1 MKLRHKQTGEIRYV
15 VKCRG
20 CWERVDSPLDFNQF
34 KVCADIFFFCIFYL
48 HRLWSMRMG
57 VVRSGNRCCWRGH
70 ICSPIGSK
78 DKLQLEARK
87 GKLFA
92 FPKKKK
98 EYRIFQA
105 LRSNL

>member
-1 MKLRHKQTGEIRYV
+1 
-15 VKCRG
+15 
-20 CWERVDSPLDFNQF
+20 
-34 KVCADIFFFCIFYL
+34 
-48 HRLWSMRMG
+48 MG

-98 EYRIFQA
+98 NTAFFRRYAPIYDKGFVDANLHCYPYGYRG
-105 LRSNL
+105 LPLMNPLLP